1 MKHPYF
7 WKTTVILLQV
17 MCLLGIFG
25 ICYAGYYKAGN
36 SIISMAQIDG
46 GKYENTEYYL
56 NEVNR
61 QIVSLSD
68 LVQQEEMFKK
78 DESGRMSY
86 TMNMNSYGYDFIE
99 YEVETLLNA
108 QVIWSA
114 YTIVFSY
121 ESEELVP
128 EDGEIILPAEARR
141 IVLESNAE
149 GLSQKYLEEVKEEA
163 KSEGENYNWILY
175 DSDGRAIGGMK
186 PFAEDSQYDE
196 TLSVQYNFSILN
208 EKASGLRT
216 KEGKSLLEYCKKIPI
231 YEYQNAFFVLG
242 DMIENVKYAYDN
254 YQQHLYQASASV
266 CVMIAGVENECLYN
280 NGSGAFVEDLYTAGD
295 KWLKTAKENQDN
307 YNYIYFNSKNF
318 RMETSL
324 NVDTNQLYDWY
335 MDLGDI
341 FDHDFAA
348 AITIPAGDIS
358 NYEMQDAL
366 REGKILYD
374 QIRPQMKYYVS
385 VLLGCLIVFII
396 LLIAFTSMCGRSK
409 SEGITVIWFDKI
421 PTEIAICIML
431 GLALFGWCV
440 TVAVFKE
447 SLSHMSNLIYLGMD
461 MTMVVILHLLFL
473 FGYSSLVRRM
483 KAGVLW
489 KNSIVKML
497 WTGAVFC
504 FSHIHETVTTLAGYV
519 VFLLFNIFMT
529 MMAFLDNNFYA
540 LVIMLVI
547 DALVGGCLLYEAYIR
562 HNIQKAVKRISDGDI
577 TYQMDTSYIQGS
589 YRKLVDN
596 LNHIGEGLQGAVD
609 ANMKNERL
617 KTDLIT
623 NVSHDIKTPLTSII
637 NYIGLIKR
645 EDVENERI
653 REYVNV
659 LDQKAQRLKSLTED
673 LVEVSRITSGNIV
686 LQIMPLDFV
695 EIVQQTAAE
704 FDEKF
709 EERNLQL
716 IMNFPPESIT
726 IHADGRRLYR
736 VIENLFNNVAK
747 YAMPATRVYVDIFL
761 ETGGSKAVLSV
772 KNISENPLN
781 IQEKDLTERFIRG
794 DVSRTTEGSGL
805 GLSIAKNLT
814 EAQGGVFEIYLDGDL
829 FRVTITFPRI
839 RREFAKVE
847 EEKGQEE

>member
-1 MKHPYF
+1 
-7 WKTTVILLQV
+7 
-17 MCLLGIFG
+17 
-25 ICYAGYYKAGN
+25 
-36 SIISMAQIDG
+36 
-46 GKYENTEYYL
+46 
-56 NEVNR
+56 
-61 QIVSLSD
+61 
-68 LVQQEEMFKK
+68 
-78 DESGRMSY
+78 
-86 TMNMNSYGYDFIE
+86 
-99 YEVETLLNA
+99 
-108 QVIWSA
+108 
-114 YTIVFSY
+114 
-121 ESEELVP
+121 
-128 EDGEIILPAEARR
+128 
-141 IVLESNAE
+141 
-149 GLSQKYLEEVKEEA
+149 
-163 KSEGENYNWILY
+163 
-175 DSDGRAIGGMK
+175 
-186 PFAEDSQYDE
+186 
-196 TLSVQYNFSILN
+196 
-208 EKASGLRT
+208 
-216 KEGKSLLEYCKKIPI
+216 
-231 YEYQNAFFVLG
+231 
-242 DMIENVKYAYDN
+242 
-254 YQQHLYQASASV
+254 
-266 CVMIAGVENECLYN
+266 
-280 NGSGAFVEDLYTAGD
+280 
-295 KWLKTAKENQDN
+295 
-307 YNYIYFNSKNF
+307 
-318 RMETSL
+318 
-324 NVDTNQLYDWY
+324 
-335 MDLGDI
+335 
-341 FDHDFAA
+341 
-348 AITIPAGDIS
+348 
-358 NYEMQDAL
+358 
-366 REGKILYD
+366 
-374 QIRPQMKYYVS
+374 
-385 VLLGCLIVFII
+385 
-396 LLIAFTSMCGRSK
+396 
-409 SEGITVIWFDKI
+409 
-421 PTEIAICIML
+421 
-431 GLALFGWCV
+431 
-440 TVAVFKE
+440 
-447 SLSHMSNLIYLGMD
+447 MSNLIYLGMD

-529 MMAFLDNNFYA
+529 MMAFVDESFYA